1 MRPPMNSR
9 TRFLPPI
16 ILLLALLAC
25 GPLALPTPSS
35 SPVPTS
41 HPTTLPPSPEEPTIS
56 LTREIPEATTVAAP
70 TQAAP
75 QPATA
80 GHFQPGDSIQLDSIT
95 MTGRTEGWGLSGPY
109 VLTTADGGKTWREA
123 TPAQGFLPGTENQ
136 AYGAFLDAQ
145 TAWIVFAE
153 NGHILPDAAIW
164 HTMDGGYTW
173 TPGTPLLHEVIGDSV
188 WAEFAVLDARNAW
201 VMVRGVYVGA
211 GTHFNHELFRTI
223 DGGLNWTS
231 LDGEI
236 SSEYTGMVFADTTF
250 GLRSLQTIRA
260 YSAAPPAYE
269 VTTDGGSTWESREL
283 PPPPE
288 APDLFTQLPYCET
301 YQPVLL
307 SARSIRMLVGCFDS
321 YDPPRESTSY
331 FYSTQD
337 GGASWLTVR
346 LPDKTRAAD
355 DRLLWFGLNNA
366 LLLGRDM
373 YLSTSDGQTWSF
385 VKTVNWDGQFSFS
398 DPQYGWAVARSNG
411 EVALVQTT
419 DWAAAWSVIKPTITR

>member
-1 MRPPMNSR
+1 MRSPMNSR

-16 ILLLALLAC
+16 ILLLALVAC
-25 GPLALPTPSS
+25 GPLASPQPTTSPVSTSTPPTPVPSTEPS
-35 SPVPTS
+35 TPSVTPV
-41 HPTTLPPSPEEPTIS
+41 LAEPNTEVA
-56 LTREIPEATTVAAP
+56 LTPAS
-70 TQAAP
+70 P
-75 QPATA
+75 QPAAAAHFRA
-80 GHFQPGDSIQLDSIT
+80 GDPIQLDSIN
-95 MTGRTEGWGLSGPY
+95 MSGRTGGWGLSGAY
-109 VLTTADGGKTWREA
+109 VLTTADGGQTWREA
-123 TPAQGFLPGTENQ
+123 TPPHGFLPGTENQ
-136 AYGAFLDAQ
+136 AYGAFLDPQ

-153 NGHILPDAAIW
+153 DGHILREAAVW
-164 HTMDGGYTW
+164 HTMDGGHTW

-188 WAEFAVLDARNAW
+188 WAEFAVLDAQNAW

-250 GLRSLQTIRA
+250 GVRSLQTIRA
-260 YSAAPPAYE
+260 YAAAPPAYE

-288 APDLFTQLPYCET
+288 APDLFTQLPCCET

-307 SARSIRMLVGCFDS
+307 TPRSFRMLVGCFDY

-346 LPDKTRAAD
+346 LPEKTRATD

-366 LLLGRDM
+366 LLLGRNM

-419 DWAAAWSVIKPTITR
+419 DWAATWSVIKPTITR

>member
-1 MRPPMNSR
+1 MRPLMNSR
-9 TRFLPPI
+9 TRFLRPFL
-16 ILLLALLAC
+16 LLLALVAC
-25 GPLALPTPSS
+25 GPLASPQPTTSPVSTSTPPTPVPSDEPPTPSL
-35 SPVPTS
+35 TA
-41 HPTTLPPSPEEPTIS
+41 EPAEPNT
-56 LTREIPEATTVAAP
+56 EVAP
-70 TQAAP
+70 TPASP
-75 QPATA
+75 QPAAAAHFRA
-80 GHFQPGDSIQLDSIT
+80 GDPIQLDSIT
-95 MTGRTEGWGLSGPY
+95 MTGRAEGWGLSGAY
-109 VLTTADGGKTWREA
+109 VLTTADGGKTWRET
-123 TPAQGFLPGTENQ
+123 TPPQGFLPGMENH

-153 NGHILPDAAIW
+153 NGLILREAAVW
-164 HTMDGGYTW
+164 HTMDGGRTW

-211 GTHFNHELFRTI
+211 GTHYNHELFRTT
-223 DGGLNWTS
+223 DGGLTWIS

-236 SSEYTGMVFADTTF
+236 SNDYTGMVFADTVF
-250 GLRSLQTIRA
+250 GFRTLETTGA
-260 YSAAPPAYE
+260 YAAAPPGYD
-269 VTTDGGSTWESREL
+269 VTTDGGSMWEGREL

-307 SARSIRMLVGCFDS
+307 TPRSFRMLVGCFDY

-346 LPDKTRAAD
+346 LPEKTRAAE

-366 LLLGRDM
+366 LLLGRNT

-411 EVALVQTT
+411 EVALVQTI
-419 DWAAAWSVIKPTITR
+419 DWAATWSLIKPTITR